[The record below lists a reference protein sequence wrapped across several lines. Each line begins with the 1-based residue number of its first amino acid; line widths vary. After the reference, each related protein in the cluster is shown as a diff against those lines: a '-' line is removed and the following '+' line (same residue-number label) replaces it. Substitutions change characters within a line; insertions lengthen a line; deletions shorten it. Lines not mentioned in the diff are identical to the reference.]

1 MADIKYNIIEKVG
14 VVSTNDKSKW
24 SKELN
29 LISWSEKDPKF
40 DIRDWDEEHT
50 KMGKGVTLS
59 KEELKSLYDILSEYF
74 KEDELVLEKN

>member
-14 VVSTNDKSKW
+14 VISTNDKSKW

-40 DIRDWDEEHT
+40 DIRDWDEKHT